1 MCAINGKCGCGKV
14 AGGFWE
20 FVLVGSAKLL
30 WWLLQKLAQAV
41 QLLFVA
47 LLAVAIWAAPRG
59 WRLTQR
65 AYRAGRHRWLTRP
78 VVLTR
83 NQVAPVAAVTATT
96 TAPTLADLSLKQ
108 EANA

>member
-1 MCAINGKCGCGKV
+1 MCSISGTCGCALTGR
-14 AGGFWE
+14 ALWE
-20 FVLVGSAKLL
+20 LVKILAK
-30 WWLLQKLAQAV
+30 AV

-47 LLAVAIWAAPRG
+47 LLAVSIWAAPRG

-78 VVLTR
+78 VLLER
-83 NQVAPVAAVTATT
+83 EPVAAVTATT

-108 EANA
+108 EANAR

>member
-1 MCAINGKCGCGKV
+1 MCAINGKCGCG
-14 AGGFWE
+14 GGTGT
-20 FVLVGSAKLL
+20 FVLALIGRSLWELVKILAK
-30 WWLLQKLAQAV
+30 AV
-41 QLLFVA
+41 HLLFVA

-78 VVLTR
+78 VLLDR
-83 NQVAPVAAVTATT
+83 EPVAAVTATT

-108 EANA
+108 EANVR